1 MFELTSKPSLLVV
14 CWVYH
19 LITVSELGFF
29 HDAWKK
35 RHTTIYPCLLF
46 LILIFIANY
55 KVETRMLNRLI
66 SE

>member
-19 LITVSELGFF
+19 LIIVSELGLF

-35 RHTTIYPCLLF
+35 EAYYSLSLSVMF
-46 LILIFIANY
+46 NFGF
-55 KVETRMLNRLI
+55 
-66 SE
+66 

>member
-1 MFELTSKPSLLVV
+1 MFELTSKASLLVV

-35 RHTTIYPCLLF
+35 EADYNLSLSVMFNFDFYCQL
-46 LILIFIANY
+46 
-55 KVETRMLNRLI
+55 
-66 SE
+66 